1 MWWHNR
7 SYLQNQIFDSS
18 FIYGTPLYSV
28 KFFLFKILIC
38 NIRAFSTIIFPCLVD
53 WKQQS
58 IFCRNNF
65 FFNFT
70 VHLYSTSACKLTIL
84 LTRTDFTSTP
94 NLEASSSLAR
104 KTETGKDSYSNC
116 LFHTPSIHLYKI
128 CSLMTYLLPIIA
140 FIMHLSSCRD
150 KYKYKKQQIK
160 RT

>member
-1 MWWHNR
+1 MVLLFTVLNF
-7 SYLQNQIFDSS
+7 SYSKFLFVISGLFQQ
-18 FIYGTPLYSV
+18 LYSPALLIENNNPFFAGTI
-28 KFFLFKILIC
+28 FFL
-38 NIRAFSTIIFPCLVD
+38 
-53 WKQQS
+53 
-58 IFCRNNF
+58 
-65 FFNFT
+65 NFT